1 MKRAAACILVG
12 LLPGQV
18 LGQASV
24 APTPKGEITPA
35 PTEVRDAP
43 SVEVVVPPVP
53 TIRPPSPQRY
63 QSGNCI
69 EEVASWGRA
78 ELDDACTAAG
88 D

>member
-18 LGQASV
+18 LGQAPV
-24 APTPKGEITPA
+24 ATPTPKGEIT

-53 TIRPPSPQRY
+53 TIQAPSPQRY

-69 EEVASWGRA
+69 DEAASWGRA
-78 ELDDACTAAG
+78 ELDDACTTAA